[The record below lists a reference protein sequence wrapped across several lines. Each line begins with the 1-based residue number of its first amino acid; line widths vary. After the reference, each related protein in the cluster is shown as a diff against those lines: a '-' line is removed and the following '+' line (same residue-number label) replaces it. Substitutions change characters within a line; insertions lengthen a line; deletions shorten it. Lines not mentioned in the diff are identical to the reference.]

1 LSEGHQDQNSA
12 YQRKDNIT
20 PTASGDGQ
28 GESGFVFEDH
38 PDKFFSVKE
47 AERMQVKEPKLFEQ
61 FRPAVKHRDGRI
73 ELVKNFSPKNRYVEI
88 NVTDLSNKTKTER
101 KPSESRDCNRTG
113 ARGAE
118 NTTTL
123 PQDHPRIHELW
134 I

>member
-1 LSEGHQDQNSA
+1 
-12 YQRKDNIT
+12 
-20 PTASGDGQ
+20 
-28 GESGFVFEDH
+28 
-38 PDKFFSVKE
+38 
-47 AERMQVKEPKLFEQ
+47 MQVKEPKLFEQ

-123 PQDHPRIHELW
+123 PQDHPRIHELGSNEKQISHGRASW
-134 I
+134 RTLFRKLIG